1 MKARIQ
7 LSKSDNGDG
16 EQVIKVDTP
25 EVVDQRYGHVV
36 IDPTD
41 DDKYAECREQYK
53 ELDCHEWLECP
64 ICKQWYHNEQCFL

>member
-1 MKARIQ
+1 MEIANRLLKSI
-7 LSKSDNGDG
+7 LPKLLISDN
-16 EQVIKVDTP
+16 
-25 EVVDQRYGHVV
+25 GHVV

-41 DDKYAECREQYK
+41 DDKYAECIEQYK